1 MPGTMWQGLAGYL
14 GSNTT
19 ASPGAEGE
27 TIFLAE
33 TYDQGR

>member
-1 MPGTMWQGLAGYL
+1 MLGTMWQALAGYL

-19 ASPGAEGE
+19 APPDKEGE

-33 TYDQGR
+33 TYDWGR